1 MSENFPPNPDGTDG
15 VPGSG
20 GQSQDPGAQPPYG
33 QPYGQQPPFGQQ
45 PGAQPPYGQPYG
57 QQPPYG
63 QPYGQQPPYG
73 QQSPFGQQ
81 PYGQFP
87 NAGGGNL
94 GVPAHGPFS
103 FGEGFTVAWRAFGAR
118 AGMWLGLMAICAVV
132 SLATSTFLGGPVD
145 WNANVNGESFSAADL
160 FPSPSWAATALLRDL
175 AAQLVVAI
183 LTIKLTQHAV
193 RQVRGE
199 QVTFS
204 SFFTTVNGNATIISA
219 FVIAAATILVDRAPF
234 IGPLAGVALTAMTI
248 FVGAFAAEPGAR
260 GISPLQESV
269 QLFIQRPGAALAT
282 FAGGFLLILGGF
294 ITCCVGLLAAVPL
307 ASLYSGY
314 GFQRILGRPIG

>member
-1 MSENFPPNPDGTDG
+1 MSNDLPPYPDGTNG
-15 VPGSG
+15 EPGSREE
-20 GQSQDPGAQPPYG
+20 P
-33 QPYGQQPPFGQQ
+33 QQ
-45 PGAQPPYGQPYG
+45 PGAQPPYGQQPPYAPQSPFGQPYAQQSPYG
-57 QQPPYG
+57 QQP
-63 QPYGQQPPYG
+63 
-73 QQSPFGQQ
+73 PFGQQ

-132 SLATSTFLGGPVD
+132 GLATSAFLGGPVD
-145 WNANVNGESFSAADL
+145 WSANVNGDSFNAANL

-183 LTIKLTQHAV
+183 LTIKLTQHAL

-204 SFFTTVNGNATIISA
+204 SFFTTVNGNATVISA
-219 FVIAAATILVDRAPF
+219 LVIAAATILVDRAPF
-234 IGPLAGVALTAMTI
+234 IGSLAGIALTALTI
-248 FVGAFAAEPGAR
+248 FVGAFAAEPGAT
-260 GISPLQESV
+260 GISPIQSSV
-269 QLFIQRPGAALAT
+269 QLFVQRPGAALAT
-282 FAGGFLLILGGF
+282 FAGGLIFIIGGF
-294 ITCCVGLLAAVPL
+294 VTCCVGLLVAIPL

-314 GFQRILGRPIG
+314 GFQRILGRPIV